1 MLKKEKAHEQFA
13 TQENIRVM
21 DYQACIRARKTGN
34 DQEVAKRCDKIW
46 DEIRNNNK

>member
-1 MLKKEKAHEQFA
+1 
-13 TQENIRVM
+13 M
-21 DYQACIRARKTGN
+21 DYRACIRARKSGN